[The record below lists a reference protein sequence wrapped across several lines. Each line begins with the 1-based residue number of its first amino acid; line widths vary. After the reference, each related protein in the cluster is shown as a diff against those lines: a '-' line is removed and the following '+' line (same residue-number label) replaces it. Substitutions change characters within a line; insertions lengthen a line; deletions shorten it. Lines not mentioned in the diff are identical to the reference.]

1 MARET
6 DIELSNCPQI
16 KNIRY
21 LNAAALDDLGL
32 SIGGIVDIL
41 ENLFREKAKG
51 ELFMPPKIF
60 FHRHGPRFYSAMA
73 SAAPALGFAG
83 CKWQSGDPDN
93 PARNL
98 PYIQGL
104 YILTEDTTGQ
114 MVALMDA
121 KWITGRR
128 TAAASALVARHL
140 AKTGD
145 ETLAI
150 LGCGLQGR
158 AHLEAIKGEISSL
171 THCRAYD
178 IDPERQALYVEEMN
192 GQYGMTVEGA
202 ADAEAAVRGADII
215 VTGGPISEKRVPTLV
230 PDWLSPGSLIITIDY
245 DSYVTDACIAAMD
258 LVLTDDRRQI
268 EDARIN
274 EGKFPGVSHIDADN
288 AELIVQGKGR
298 RVDDTQRILAF
309 NLGIALEDVAT
320 AAEIYRRA
328 EATDAGII
336 LES

>member
-1 MARET
+1 MPAH
-6 DIELSNCPQI
+6 P
-16 KNIRY
+16 IRY
-21 LNAAALDDLGL
+21 LNAESLDGLDLGM
-32 SIGGIVDIL
+32 GEIVDIL
-41 ENLFREKAKG
+41 EDLFREKAKG

-73 SAAPALGFAG
+73 SAAPSLGFAG

-104 YILTEDTTGQ
+104 YILTEDTAGQ

-140 AKTGD
+140 SKSNDTS
-145 ETLAI
+145 LAI

-158 AHLEAIKGEISSL
+158 AHLEAIKGEVPSL
-171 THCRAYD
+171 SHCRSYD
-178 IDPERQALYVEEMN
+178 IVPERQAVYVEEMN

-202 ADAEAAVRGADII
+202 ASAEAAVRGADII
-215 VTGGPISEKRVPTLV
+215 ITGGPISEKRAPTLL
-230 PDWLSPGSLIITIDY
+230 PEWISPGALLITIDY
-245 DSYVTDACIAAMD
+245 DSYVTDACIDAMD
-258 LVLTDDRRQI
+258 LILTDDRGQI

-274 EGKFPGVSHIDADN
+274 EGKFPGVTRIDADN
-288 AELIVQGKGR
+288 AELIAHGR
-298 RVDDTQRILAF
+298 GHRENDTQRILAF

-328 EATDAGII
+328 EAVDAGI
-336 LES
+336 LLAA

>member
-1 MARET
+1 MP
-6 DIELSNCPQI
+6 SHP
-16 KNIRY
+16 IRY
-21 LNAAALDDLGL
+21 LNAASLDGLGL
-32 SIGGIVDIL
+32 GMGEIVDIL
-41 ENLFREKAKG
+41 EDLFREKAKG

-93 PARNL
+93 PARDL

-104 YILTEDTTGQ
+104 YILTEDATGQ

-140 AKTGD
+140 AKQGD
-145 ETLAI
+145 ATLAI

-158 AHLEAIKGEISSL
+158 AHLEAIKGEVPSL
-171 THCRAYD
+171 SHCRAYD
-178 IDPERQALYVEEMN
+178 IVPERQAKYVEEMN

-202 ADAEAAVRGADII
+202 TDAATAVRGADII
-215 VTGGPISEKRVPTLV
+215 VTGGPISEKRTPTLE
-230 PDWLSPGSLIITIDY
+230 PDWVSPGALLITIDY
-245 DSYVTDACIAAMD
+245 DSYVTDACISAMD
-258 LVLTDDRRQI
+258 LVLTDDRGQI

-274 EGKFPGVSHIDADN
+274 EGKFPGVSRIDADN
-288 AELIVQGKGR
+288 AELIAHGKGR
-298 RVDDTQRILAF
+298 REDDTQRILAF

-328 EATDAGII
+328 EAIDAGIV
-336 LES
+336 LEA

>member
-1 MARET
+1 MPGHP
-6 DIELSNCPQI
+6 L
-16 KNIRY
+16 RY
-21 LNAAALDDLGL
+21 LNADALDGLGL
-32 SIGGIVDIL
+32 GMGDIVDIL

-83 CKWQSGDPDN
+83 CKWQSGDPAN
-93 PARNL
+93 PARDL

-104 YILTEDTTGQ
+104 YILTEDETGQ

-121 KWITGRR
+121 KWITGKR

-140 AKTGD
+140 AKTND
-145 ETLAI
+145 TQLAI

-158 AHLEAIKGEISSL
+158 AHLEAIKGEVPTL

-178 IDPERQALYVEEMN
+178 IMPDRQAAYVAELDGRFDMAV
-192 GQYGMTVEGA
+192 TGA
-202 ADAEAAVRGADII
+202 ESAEVAVRGADII
-215 VTGGPISEKRVPTLV
+215 VTGGPISENRQPTLAPEWV
-230 PDWLSPGSLIITIDY
+230 LPGALLITIDY

-258 LVLTDDRRQI
+258 LVLTDDRGQI
-268 EDARIN
+268 EDARKN
-274 EGKFPGVSHIDADN
+274 EGKFPGVTRVDADN
-288 AELIVQGKGR
+288 AELIAHGRGR
-298 RVDDTQRILAF
+298 RTRDDQRILAF

-328 EATDAGII
+328 EATNAGTL
-336 LES
+336 LET

>member
-1 MARET
+1 MAREA
-6 DIELSNCPQI
+6 DVELSNCPQI

-32 SIGGIVDIL
+32 SIGEIVDIL

-104 YILTEDTTGQ
+104 YILTEDITGQ

-140 AKTGD
+140 AKSEDTS
-145 ETLAI
+145 LAI

-158 AHLEAIKGEISSL
+158 AHMEAIKGEVSSL
-171 THCRAYD
+171 SHCRAYD
-178 IDPERQALYVEEMN
+178 IVPERQALYVEEMN
-192 GQYGMTVEGA
+192 GCFGMTVEGA
-202 ADAEAAVRGADII
+202 ADVEAAVRGADII
-215 VTGGPISEKRVPTLV
+215 ITGGPISEKRTPTLV
-230 PDWLSPGSLIITIDY
+230 PEWVSPGALLITIDY

-258 LVLTDDRRQI
+258 LILTDDREQI
-268 EDARIN
+268 KDAHIN
-274 EGKFPGVSHIDADN
+274 EGKFPGVTRIDADN
-288 AELIVQGKGR
+288 AELIAHGKGR
-298 RVDDTQRILAF
+298 RKDDTQRILAF

-320 AAEIYRRA
+320 AAEIFQRA
-328 EATDAGII
+328 KAANAGVLLEA
-336 LES
+336 